1 MINSVAVYADGTQVY
16 GFRMKSGKINYD
28 IGNLKGTPV
37 TQNFDLTSQLIGF
50 YGSTNEAKDINS
62 ILYVFT
68 FHPLHRQS
76 QSQNRFKLSKKKSR
90 K

>member
-16 GFRMKSGKINYD
+16 GFRMKSGKRNYD

-62 ILYVFT
+62 IGFLTHDPLCVYV
-68 FHPLHRQS
+68 PPPPPP
-76 QSQNRFKLSKKKSR
+76 KPEPEPI
-90 K
+90 